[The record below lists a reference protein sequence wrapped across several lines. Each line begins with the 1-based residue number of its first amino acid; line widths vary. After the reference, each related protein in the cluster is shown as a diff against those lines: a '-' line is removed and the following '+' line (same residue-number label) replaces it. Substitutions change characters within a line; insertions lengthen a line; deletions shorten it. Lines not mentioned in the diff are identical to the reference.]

1 MKRRRSWFRF
11 ILIIATFVLVGCGV
25 LLAYAHYASQKE
37 PEFYLVAM
45 ATDAEAQAE
54 EGDNLEREV
63 LQLHNS
69 ARRTGTWQAMFTAQQ
84 INGWLATDLE
94 TKFPDLVPPE
104 FQNPRVAIEA
114 DCMRLACWYKD
125 PPTSTILSLEID
137 IQLTNTP
144 NVVAVHIQSA
154 RAGVIPVPLVQVLN
168 TVSYFAGRAE
178 VELRWANMNSDP
190 VALVTI
196 PTHIDELQHLL
207 HLDTIELQNGEVFL
221 SGRTESDPEMHEENQ
236 ETENGD
242 VDPTVKSDAS

>member
-1 MKRRRSWFRF
+1 
-11 ILIIATFVLVGCGV
+11 
-25 LLAYAHYASQKE
+25 
-37 PEFYLVAM
+37 
-45 ATDAEAQAE
+45 
-54 EGDNLEREV
+54 
-63 LQLHNS
+63 
-69 ARRTGTWQAMFTAQQ
+69 
-84 INGWLATDLE
+84 
-94 TKFPDLVPPE
+94 
-104 FQNPRVAIEA
+104 
-114 DCMRLACWYKD
+114 MRLACWYKD